1 MKKANRIKNDGISLR
16 VTHVAMVVCAVIIS
30 LLLIFSTY
38 QSSSVFSK
46 LSKATGNYIVRQ
58 EAAHDLMEASDYLTE
73 MVQRFTLEGDTQYLD
88 NYFEEAFVSKR
99 REASITSMSENNA
112 EEAMLQQL
120 QAAMDESM
128 SLMYREYYA
137 MKLVIDAKEIRD
149 THEQIRAIELARS
162 RIQELS
168 GNLYHESGAD
178 FAKEVSAI
186 LSVLTDGRYTRIS
199 LDEKNLIRLN
209 TPDKLLSVDQVSY
222 GTMQQVYFALRLAS
236 AGLLSGGSEVPIL
249 LDEPFAMY
257 DEKRL
262 ERALRI
268 LAGSARQVIL
278 FSCQTRELDL
288 LEKMGLA

>member
-1 MKKANRIKNDGISLR
+1 M
-16 VTHVAMVVCAVIIS
+16 
-30 LLLIFSTY
+30 
-38 QSSSVFSK
+38 
-46 LSKATGNYIVRQ
+46 
-58 EAAHDLMEASDYLTE
+58 
-73 MVQRFTLEGDTQYLD
+73 
-88 NYFEEAFVSKR
+88 
-99 REASITSMSENNA
+99 
-112 EEAMLQQL
+112 
-120 QAAMDESM
+120 
-128 SLMYREYYA
+128 
-137 MKLVIDAKEIRD
+137 
-149 THEQIRAIELARS
+149 
-162 RIQELS
+162 
-168 GNLYHESGAD
+168 
-178 FAKEVSAI
+178 
-186 LSVLTDGRYTRIS
+186 LTDGRYTRIS

>member
-1 MKKANRIKNDGISLR
+1 MEQSLQNQEAEDRLRRGAQVQRIARSQLLDREISLR
-16 VTHVAMVVCAVIIS
+16 RE
-30 LLLIFSTY
+30 
-38 QSSSVFSK
+38 K
-46 LSKATGNYIVRQ
+46 LEELRKELEELYRKKAALSRY
-58 EAAHDLMEASDYLTE
+58 D
-73 MVQRFTLEGDTQYLD
+73 
-88 NYFEEAFVSKR
+88 EE
-99 REASITSMSENNA
+99 
-112 EEAMLQQL
+112 
-120 QAAMDESM
+120 
-128 SLMYREYYA
+128 
-137 MKLVIDAKEIRD
+137 
-149 THEQIRAIELARS
+149 IRAIELARS